1 MVTKQEKRGKRKRER
16 RKCMVIGCEENN
28 ITEKIFS
35 IFKHTN
41 NRVIF
46 APGND
51 TDPIHIV
58 NCVKKKSTD

>member
-1 MVTKQEKRGKRKRER
+1 
-16 RKCMVIGCEENN
+16 MVIDCEENN
-28 ITEKIFS
+28 ITEKNYFQSLNIQ
-35 IFKHTN
+35 N